1 MGISGLLP
9 LLKEI
14 QVTGH
19 VSEFKGK
26 RLAVDAYVWL
36 HKGAFGCAED
46 IVKGKKTTKFVDYA
60 MHRVRMLRYH
70 GITPFIVFDGGPLP
84 AKKGT
89 EVSRAKS
96 RAENLDRA
104 RSMESQGRWKEA
116 RDFYTRCLDITP
128 EMAYQL
134 IKALK
139 AENVDYVVAPY
150 EADAQ
155 LCYLEREGFVDGI
168 ITEDSDLLVF
178 GCRQVIF
185 KLDGNGQCVW
195 IHRNN
200 LATIRDFP
208 MHGWSD
214 VQFRRMAMLSGCDY
228 LDSIVGIGLKKAHAL
243 MRRFK
248 TVEKLLQHV
257 RLEGSMTI
265 PPDYLASF
273 AQAEL
278 AFVHQRV
285 YCPQQCRLVPLN
297 DFPQGGLGENDERWI
312 GLDVNEEIARGM
324 AKGDLHPETRLPI
337 VDEWPDFQPTPRTKP
352 LAENLSKV
360 NVPVSAGPM
369 DAFITRMKKTKPLPK
384 PVGTLASGPSRLS
397 DQYPERIS
405 APAVLSR
412 EQPIQGN
419 KKSKF
424 FSKPSKRENTP
435 ELEESLH
442 WEEDEGSDEI
452 ESQPIAGPSRLP
464 ASSPDRS
471 PSPAISSIRG
481 EDSPVK
487 SVISGHILTS
497 PGCILSSPPD
507 SPAQSIL
514 FSTPRRDNKGIRD
527 STPPSPTGATIG
539 ENVLIAASS
548 QVLETD
554 YECEPEYDYDNEEF
568 IEETQVDIPTPTQTQ
583 AQTPAKKERKSLS
596 RLSTIVIPNS
606 SSPITS
612 TTTSLIP
619 ETHSW
624 PNARKLKPFNSTSTS
639 SDTISEEDHLI
650 TPSLDQINQ
659 KKRKR
664 SIKQEVVKIED
675 EEVDE
680 GERKRVERAKIVAAG
695 WKAKY
700 AFGQNSSSPI
710 PTSSSDDTPNQ
721 PIKRTKSDPTRL
733 RSQPQPKV
741 AKRAA
746 LPITSQAS
754 RILLSRDTNVPLAE
768 KRPMVS
774 RKPSTEDAPVSS
786 RKNSV
791 VLTSKVRN
799 GNDGLKR
806 YGSSPIS
813 ISGDDELVFESTQ
826 VGGQTYNKLQKY
838 KFGGKVV

>member
-14 QVTGH
+14 QVNGH

-46 IVKGKKTTKFVDYA
+46 LVKGKKTTKFVDYA

-104 RSMESQGRWKEA
+104 RAMESQGRWREA

-134 IKALK
+134 IKALR
-139 AENVDYVVAPY
+139 AENVEYIVAPY

-155 LCYLEREGFVDGI
+155 LCFLEREGYVDGI

-208 MHGWSD
+208 MNGWTD

-257 RLEGSMTI
+257 RLEGTMQI
-265 PPDYLASF
+265 PPDYLSSF

-278 AFVHQRV
+278 AFIHQRV
-285 YCPQQCRLVPLN
+285 YCPQQCRLIPLN
-297 DFPQGGLGENDERWI
+297 DFPEGGLGENDQRYV
-312 GLDVNEEIARGM
+312 GLDVEQEVAKGM
-324 AKGDLHPETRLPI
+324 ATGDIHPETRLPI
-337 VDEWPDFQPTPRTKP
+337 IDEWPDYQPTSKSKP
-352 LAENLSKV
+352 LTENFAKV
-360 NVPVSAGPM
+360 NVPKSAGPM
-369 DAFITRMKKTKPLPK
+369 DAFITRMKKPTPLPK
-384 PVGTLASGPSRLS
+384 PVGTLGSGPSRLS
-397 DQYPERIS
+397 DQFPERVS
-405 APAVLSR
+405 APAALSR
-412 EQPIQGN
+412 AQSSSAAV

-424 FSKPSKRENTP
+424 FSKPSKCEITP
-435 ELEESLH
+435 ELEDSLH
-442 WEEDEGSDEI
+442 WEADEGCDDI
-452 ESQPIAGPSRLP
+452 ESQPIAGPSRTV
-464 ASSPDRS
+464 SSPINRS

-481 EDSPVK
+481 EDSPAK
-487 SVISGHILTS
+487 SVFSSHVLTS
-497 PGCILSSPPD
+497 PGCVLSSPAD
-507 SPAQSIL
+507 SPSQGIL
-514 FSTPRRDNKGIRD
+514 FSTPRKKDHRIREN
-527 STPPSPTGATIG
+527 TPPSPTGATTA
-539 ENVLIAASS
+539 ESVLIAASS
-548 QVLETD
+548 QIFDTQYSLDIKSE
-554 YECEPEYDYDNEEF
+554 
-568 IEETQVDIPTPTQTQ
+568 IEEHEAET
-583 AQTPAKKERKSLS
+583 QTPARRERKSLS
-596 RLSTIVIPNS
+596 RLSTIVIPDS
-606 SSPITS
+606 SSPITPM
-612 TTTSLIP
+612 TSFIP
-619 ETHSW
+619 ETQSL
-624 PNARKLKPFNSTSTS
+624 PTTRSFKAYGS
-639 SDTISEEDHLI
+639 SDTISEEEQII
-650 TPSLDQINQ
+650 TPSMDQINQ

-664 SIKQEVVKIED
+664 VKQEHNYENDENVEED
-675 EEVDE
+675 L
-680 GERKRVERAKIVAAG
+680 GERRRAERAKVVAAS

-700 AFGQNSSSPI
+700 SFGQNSSSPI
-710 PTSSSDDTPNQ
+710 SSSSEDTPKA
-721 PIKRTKSDPTRL
+721 IKRTKSDPNP
-733 RSQPQPKV
+733 RSGPGSKPS
-741 AKRAA
+741 KRAT

-754 RILLSRDTNVPLAE
+754 RILATRPTNIPTPIKQESTLLTLS
-768 KRPMVS
+768 
-774 RKPSTEDAPVSS
+774 SS
-786 RKNSV
+786 RKHSNNSISSKISENEKMEDNV
-791 VLTSKVRN
+791 VPFS
-799 GNDGLKR
+799 
-806 YGSSPIS
+806 SSPIS
-813 ISGDDELVFESTQ
+813 SAGSGDLTFESTQ
-826 VGGQTYNKLQKY
+826 AGGKTWSKLQKY
-838 KFGGKVV
+838 KFGGK

>member
-14 QVTGH
+14 QVSGH

-46 IVKGKKTTKFVDYA
+46 LVKGKKTTKFVDYA

-89 EVSRAKS
+89 EVSRARS
-96 RAENLDRA
+96 RAENLERA
-104 RSMESQGRWKEA
+104 RSMESQGRWREA

-208 MHGWSD
+208 MHGWTD

-265 PPDYLASF
+265 PPDYLISF

-278 AFVHQRV
+278 AFIHQRV
-285 YCPQQCRLVPLN
+285 YCPEQGRLVPLN
-297 DFPQGGLGENDERWI
+297 DFPEGGLGENDERWI
-312 GLDVNEEIARGM
+312 GLDVEEEIARGM

-337 VDEWPDFQPTPRTKP
+337 VDEWPDYHPAPRVRP
-352 LAENLSKV
+352 LTENFSKI
-360 NVPVSAGPM
+360 NATVSAGPM
-369 DAFITRMKKTKPLPK
+369 DAFVTRMKKTRSLPK
-384 PVGTLASGPSRLS
+384 SVGTLGSGPSRLS
-397 DQYPERIS
+397 DQDLDRFS
-405 APAVLSR
+405 APAVLSGTR
-412 EQPIQGN
+412 HESTGS

-424 FSKPSKRENTP
+424 FSRPSKREITP
-435 ELEESLH
+435 ELEEPLH
-442 WEEDEGSDEI
+442 WEDDQESEEI
-452 ESQPIAGPSRLP
+452 ESQPVAGPSRIP
-464 ASSPDRS
+464 ASTPHRS
-471 PSPAISSIRG
+471 PSPAISSIR
-481 EDSPVK
+481 EDDSPVK

-497 PGCILSSPPD
+497 PGCVLSSPPD
-507 SPAQSIL
+507 SPSRGIL
-514 FSTPRRDNKGIRD
+514 FSTPRRKDHQIREC
-527 STPPSPTGATIG
+527 TPPSPTGASVG

-548 QVLETD
+548 QVLETE
-554 YECEPEYDYDNEEF
+554 YEECEDYDYDNEANEDM
-568 IEETQVDIPTPTQTQ
+568 IEETQVDIPAPTPTQSQTR
-583 AQTPAKKERKSLS
+583 TPARKERKSLS

-606 SSPITS
+606 SSPFTT
-612 TTTSLIP
+612 TTTSFVP
-619 ETHSW
+619 ETQSW
-624 PNARKLKPFNSTSTS
+624 PMGRKLKPFASNS
-639 SDTISEEDHLI
+639 SDTISAEEQLI

-659 KKRKR
+659 RKRKR
-664 SIKQEVVKIED
+664 SIKQEVIGVEDEIED
-675 EEVDE
+675 E
-680 GERKRVERAKIVAAG
+680 GEKKRLERARIVADG

-700 AFGQNSSSPI
+700 AFEQKSSSPASI
-710 PTSSSDDTPNQ
+710 PSSDDVPNK
-721 PIKRTKSDPTRL
+721 PTKRTKSDPTIRP
-733 RSQPQPKV
+733 RPEPV
-741 AKRAA
+741 KRPT
-746 LPITSQAS
+746 LPITSQAQAS
-754 RILLSRDTNVPLAE
+754 RVLLSRDTNVPTPRKDQTPA
-768 KRPMVS
+768 S
-774 RKPSTEDAPVSS
+774 RKYSLGPSKEDFSS
-786 RKNSV
+786 ATRKNSD
-791 VLTSKVRN
+791 
-799 GNDGLKR
+799 NDNFGQKFS
-806 YGSSPIS
+806 SSPLS
-813 ISGDDELVFESTQ
+813 FNDDELIFESTQ
-826 VGGQTYNKLQKY
+826 KGGQTYNKLQKY
-838 KFGGKVV
+838 KFGGK